1 MPFLELFSSS
11 FLLTIAIVV
20 ILIGVVFAYI
30 SYRMSDQDHKISSMV
45 SLVSTMAEELQF
57 FRTKMNTL
65 TPSTATT
72 FQQYS
77 PPMHTRNGGSLIE
90 VSDDE
95 EDEYEDEDESED
107 SDDDNVENEYN
118 SSTNQDNSDEDE
130 DEDDDDAS
138 RASDESDHIK
148 SIHLDESD
156 LEPFVEHSLNDDAID
171 LTTLPIP
178 HIDETLHPEEDI
190 KDNPELKTISI
201 TEDID
206 DSTNYKRMS
215 LAKLRN
221 IVVEKGLVNDSSKM
235 KKQELLK
242 LLGEE

>member
-20 ILIGVVFAYI
+20 ILIGIVFAYI
-30 SYRMSDQDHKISSMV
+30 SYRMTDQDHKISSMV

-57 FRTKMNTL
+57 FRAKMNTL
-65 TPSTATT
+65 PSTATT

-77 PPMHTRNGGSLIE
+77 HPMHARNDGSLIE

-95 EDEYEDEDESED
+95 YDESEDESEDEDES
-107 SDDDNVENEYN
+107 DDENNVENEYN
-118 SSTNQDNSDEDE
+118 SSTNQDNSD
-130 DEDDDDAS
+130 DDYDNDDAS
-138 RASDESDHIK
+138 HASDESDHIK
-148 SIHLDESD
+148 SIHLDD
-156 LEPFVEHSLNDDAID
+156 LEPFDEPSLNDDVMD

-178 HIDETLHPEEDI
+178 HIDETVVHEEEDI

-215 LAKLRN
+215 LSKLRN
-221 IVVEKGLVNDSSKM
+221 IVVEKGLISDSSKM